1 MEEDTET
8 CNWFAAVFDFGL
20 CTTFVSVT
28 LTMEPD
34 PRTGDS
40 GQMGRGIIMN
50 NIRCNDMNKTNEG

>member
-20 CTTFVSVT
+20 CTAFVSVT

-34 PRTGDS
+34 HRTGDT
-40 GQMGRGIIMN
+40 GQMGRGRN
-50 NIRCNDMNKTNEG
+50 NE

>member
-28 LTMEPD
+28 LTMELIP
-34 PRTGDS
+34 
-40 GQMGRGIIMN
+40 GQGTRVRWG
-50 NIRCNDMNKTNEG
+50 GG

>member
-20 CTTFVSVT
+20 CTAFVSVT

-40 GQMGRGIIMN
+40 RGHGS
-50 NIRCNDMNKTNEG
+50 DGEGDK